1 MGKIPKMVNMF
12 GASFLLSL
20 TNQMSRLSIE
30 NLSKGIIF
38 HNGANAEIS
47 ITFTH
52 DDSHTVSNFI
62 SKYEEHLNIVINR
75 HEDDAF
81 VFNLNAS
88 SSKEIARICDIMSE
102 DIDVTNL
109 EIISTEEY

>member
-1 MGKIPKMVNMF
+1 
-12 GASFLLSL
+12 
-20 TNQMSRLSIE
+20 MSRLSIE
-30 NLSKGIIF
+30 NLSKGLTF
-38 HNGANAEIS
+38 YNGANAEIA

-81 VFNLNAS
+81 VFILNAS

-102 DIDVTNL
+102 DIDVTEL
-109 EIISTEEY
+109 EIISSEEY

>member
-1 MGKIPKMVNMF
+1 MGKIPKMVNTNGPF
-12 GASFLLSL
+12 FLLSL

-30 NLSKGIIF
+30 NLSKGIKF
-38 HNGANAEIS
+38 HNGANSQIAV
-47 ITFTH
+47 TFFH